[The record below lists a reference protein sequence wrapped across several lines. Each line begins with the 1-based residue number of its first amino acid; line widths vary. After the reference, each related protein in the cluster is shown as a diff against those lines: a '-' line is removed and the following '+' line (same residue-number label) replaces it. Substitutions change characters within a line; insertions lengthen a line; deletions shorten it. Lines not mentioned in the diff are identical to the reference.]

1 MKSGSINTI
10 GATPLKYTTSNM
22 TAAQQ
27 STEDIFNN
35 AAPLDAPETY
45 NYTAPS
51 LTTSHAGKQS
61 VNPSI
66 TQSENET
73 KHLKSNSACV
83 QQINQRSHQSSRVNA
98 SQQFVKEDQKMPNI
112 QQQLQNQTQV
122 YSVQAQSVNCSIKN
136 GINHPKLAIQKAQN
150 SSERT

>member
-83 QQINQRSHQSSRVNA
+83 
-98 SQQFVKEDQKMPNI
+98 
-112 QQQLQNQTQV
+112 
-122 YSVQAQSVNCSIKN
+122 
-136 GINHPKLAIQKAQN
+136 
-150 SSERT
+150 